1 MITLFSWKI
10 QGGYVPGLILDPDK
24 GIEQAVYAKNKGIDY
39 SYADTS
45 GGIGNL
51 GQIGTGKG
59 KFEFFFSWNYFTI
72 FFLVIKGGKAE
83 LNDAANS
90 IDDCYKAI
98 VNEFGEPPPEKP
110 PKKPKPI
117 NLLEDFDDNASV
129 ATTATDTKS
138 VIGNLNSKY

>member
-1 MITLFSWKI
+1 MRENNFIFLREMI

-51 GQIGTGKG
+51 GPIGTG
-59 KFEFFFSWNYFTI
+59 
-72 FFLVIKGGKAE
+72 KGGKAE

-90 IDDCYKAI
+90 IDDCYNSI
-98 VNEFGEPPPEKP
+98 VKEFGEPPPEKP
-110 PKKPKPI
+110 PKKQKPI

-138 VIGNLNSKY
+138 VIGNEREVHTGSEI

>member
-1 MITLFSWKI
+1 M
-10 QGGYVPGLILDPDK
+10 DPDK

-51 GQIGTGKG
+51 GPIGTGKG
-59 KFEFFFSWNYFTI
+59 KLKFILFFFVKLNYD

-83 LNDAANS
+83 LTDAANS

-98 VNEFGEPPPEKP
+98 VSEFGEPPPERP
-110 PKKPKPI
+110 PKKPKAI
-117 NLLEDFDDNASV
+117 NLLDDFDDNASV

-138 VIGNLNSKY
+138 VIGNLNSKD

>member
-1 MITLFSWKI
+1 MPRIKVLTILTLT
-10 QGGYVPGLILDPDK
+10 QVVVLVILVK
-24 GIEQAVYAKNKGIDY
+24 LEQAKV
-39 SYADTS
+39 
-45 GGIGNL
+45 NL
-51 GQIGTGKG
+51 N
-59 KFEFFFSWNYFTI
+59 FFFVKLFYG

-138 VIGNLNSKY
+138 VIGNLNSKD